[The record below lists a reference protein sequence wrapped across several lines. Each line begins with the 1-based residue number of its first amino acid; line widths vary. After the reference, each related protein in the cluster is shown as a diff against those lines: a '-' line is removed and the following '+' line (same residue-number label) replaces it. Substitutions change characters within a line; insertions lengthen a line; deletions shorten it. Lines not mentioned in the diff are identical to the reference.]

1 MRHLA
6 LLALLLAG
14 CATSASDA
22 PRATYDAHNVGPT
35 SPTNPN
41 NNDPQVYTHIE
52 PTPQDAQRGAEGAQC
67 GSGCAADE
75 VCDTSSTVH
84 RCVKK
89 SSRPA
94 WVPGAQPASSPG
106 K

>member
-1 MRHLA
+1 MRRFA

-14 CATSASDA
+14 CATASTDA
-22 PRATYDAHNVGPT
+22 PRATYDPHNVGPT

-41 NNDPQVYTHIE
+41 NNDPRVWTHIE
-52 PTPQDAQRGAEGAQC
+52 PRPSDQPTSTGAAC

-75 VCDTSSTVH
+75 VCDTSGAVH

-89 SSRPA
+89 STQPA
-94 WVPGAQPASSPG
+94 WVPGAQPASKP
-106 K
+106 